1 VADRSRRGLG
11 EGFAFTSAERAEL
24 VNRRTPLVARCL
36 GAALASTLV
45 IATALIAV
53 PSNAKVPRAPHRYSS
68 SIEPLAGYSPQ
79 RKCSPWAKPGTTAF
93 ANLLLRTYR
102 SSRSLGIVRSC
113 GVGGTSEHKEGRAFD
128 WGVSIHRAQDRR
140 AVRSLMRWLLQR
152 DRHGNRYAM
161 ARRLGIQ
168 YMIWNRRIWG
178 SYSASSGWRRY
189 TGSNPHTDHVH
200 FSLSWKGAR
209 KKTSFWRP
217 RRFGT
222 DPTPTPT
229 PKPTPTPTPTPKPT
243 PTPTPTPT
251 PKPKPKPSNAIPE
264 PRSPR
269 TLPRA
274 AALRHETVAV
284 PARRR
289 AGVYTKRALRRG
301 HSYLVE
307 AAGTYRYA
315 PHTQALADPECST
328 VAGSYWSR
336 DRSVR
341 RAQRYADHLDLYVD
355 GHDML
360 SESDN
365 GQECDTESHTYRWI
379 YQPYRSGRVP
389 LKIWDPTRFSDNAGR
404 MTVRITDLGAVRNRM
419 TWQVPSKAAAG
430 ATSPGSL
437 RAAVAYQVTVKGRWT
452 DGGGMTSDA
461 ECSRTTSDRVWRRE
475 RSGDH
480 DLLRDRE
487 GVRLEPLV
495 NTGEGCNTENHH
507 YRFVYEPDRTGPV
520 NFRVTDPGAYADNS
534 GEITVRVVRYVPP
547 TQQQAKA
554 ASPSSPK
561 PSSPKPTSTPTAKPE
576 TERLVAESLSVVST
590 DATAVRTRQTYPA
603 GTRVRLTARGRY
615 RFTAGGYADAE
626 CTSIASDRRWRPTRL
641 SGRFGGRG
649 RWLGDLTVNGVL
661 GEWLPSDTTA
671 PCDERSHTYTREV
684 TVDRAGRLAFVV
696 ADDKYTDNLGTIR
709 VTVAPR

>member
-1 VADRSRRGLG
+1 
-11 EGFAFTSAERAEL
+11 
-24 VNRRTPLVARCL
+24 VNRRTQLIARCL

-45 IATALIAV
+45 MATALIAV
-53 PSNAKVPRAPHRYSS
+53 PTNAKVPRAPHRYSS
-68 SIEPLAGYSPQ
+68 SIENLAGYSPQ
-79 RKCSPWAKPGTTAF
+79 RKCSPFAKPGTTAF

-128 WGVSIHRAQDRR
+128 WGVSIHSAQDRR
-140 AVRSLMRWLLQR
+140 AVRSLMHWLFKT

-217 RRFGT
+217 RRF
-222 DPTPTPT
+222 DSNPQPNPTPRPT
-229 PKPTPTPTPTPKPT
+229 PKPTPRPTPRPTPKPT
-243 PTPTPTPT
+243 PP
-251 PKPKPKPSNAIPE
+251 PSNAIPE

-274 AALRHETVAV
+274 AALAHETVTV

-307 AAGTYRYA
+307 ASGTYRYA
-315 PHTQALADPECST
+315 PHSRALADAECTT
-328 VAGSYWSR
+328 VAGSSWSR
-336 DRSVR
+336 NRSVR
-341 RAQRYADHLDLYVD
+341 SRQRNADHLDLYVD
-355 GHDML
+355 GNDMF

-365 GQECDTESHTYRWI
+365 GQACDTESHTYRWI
-379 YQPYRSGRVP
+379 YRPRRSGRVP
-389 LKIWDPTRFSDNAGR
+389 LRIWDPTRFSDNAGR
-404 MTVRITDLGAVRNRM
+404 MSVRITALGAVRNRM
-419 TWQVPSKAAAG
+419 TWEVPSKAAAG

-437 RAAVAYQVTVKGRWT
+437 RSGVAYQVTVKGRWQ
-452 DGGGMTSDA
+452 DGGGMTADA
-461 ECSRTTSDRVWRRE
+461 ECSLTASDQVWLRE

-480 DLLRDRE
+480 DLLLDRE

-495 NTGEGCNTENHH
+495 NTGGDCNTDNHH
-507 YRFVYEPDRTGPV
+507 YRFVYTPERTGPV
-520 NFRVTDPGAYADNS
+520 NLRVSDPGAYADNS
-534 GEITVRVVRYVPP
+534 GALTVRVVRYVAP
-547 TQQQAKA
+547 TRQPSRSARS
-554 ASPSSPK
+554 ASL
-561 PSSPKPTSTPTAKPE
+561 STPTPTPTPTATPSPTPTPE
-576 TERLVAESLSVVST
+576 PEQPR
-590 DATAVRTRQTYPA
+590 D
-603 GTRVRLTARGRY
+603 
-615 RFTAGGYADAE
+615 
-626 CTSIASDRRWRPTRL
+626 
-641 SGRFGGRG
+641 
-649 RWLGDLTVNGVL
+649 
-661 GEWLPSDTTA
+661 
-671 PCDERSHTYTREV
+671 
-684 TVDRAGRLAFVV
+684 
-696 ADDKYTDNLGTIR
+696 

>member
-1 VADRSRRGLG
+1 
-11 EGFAFTSAERAEL
+11 
-24 VNRRTPLVARCL
+24 VNRRTQLIARCL

-53 PSNAKVPRAPHRYSS
+53 PSNAQVPRAPHRYSS
-68 SIEPLAGYSPQ
+68 SIEQLAGYSPQ
-79 RKCSPWAKPGTTAF
+79 RTCSPWAKPGTTAF

-128 WGVSIHRAQDRR
+128 WGVSIHSARDRR
-140 AVRSLMRWLLQR
+140 AVRSLMTWLLQR
-152 DRHGNRYAM
+152 DRYGNRYAM

-217 RRFGT
+217 RRF
-222 DPTPTPT
+222 DDNPPQPTPTPT
-229 PKPTPTPTPTPKPT
+229 PRPTPRPTPEPTPKPT
-243 PTPTPTPT
+243 PPR
-251 PKPKPKPSNAIPE
+251 PSNAIPE

-274 AALRHETVAV
+274 AALTHETVTV

-301 HSYLVE
+301 HRYLVE

-315 PHTQALADPECST
+315 PHSQALADPECST
-328 VAGSYWSR
+328 VAGSSWSR

-341 RAQRYADHLDLYVD
+341 RAQRNADHLDLYLD
-355 GHDML
+355 GHDLL
-360 SESDN
+360 SESDS
-365 GQECDTESHTYRWI
+365 GQECDTESHTYRGI
-379 YQPYRSGRVP
+379 YQPRRSGRAP

-404 MTVRITDLGAVRNRM
+404 LTVRITDLGAVQNRM
-419 TWQVPSKAAAG
+419 TWEVPSKAAAG

-437 RAAVAYQVTVKGRWT
+437 RSGVAYQVTVKGRWQ
-452 DGGGMTSDA
+452 DGGGMTADA
-461 ECSRTTSDRVWRRE
+461 ECSLTTSDQVWRRE

-480 DLLRDRE
+480 DLLLNRE
-487 GVRLEPLV
+487 DVRLEPLV
-495 NTGEGCNTENHH
+495 NTGDDCNTDNHH
-507 YRFVYEPDRTGPV
+507 YRFVYTPDRNGPV
-520 NFRVTDPGAYADNS
+520 NLRVSDPGAYADNS
-534 GEITVRVVRYVPP
+534 GELTVRVVRYVAP
-547 TQQQAKA
+547 TQQAAKPV
-554 ASPSSPK
+554 SPST
-561 PSSPKPTSTPTAKPE
+561 PKPTPNPTPKPTPTPTPTPE
-576 TERLVAESLSVVST
+576 PEPALVAESLSVAAA
-590 DATAVRTRQTYPA
+590 DATPVRTRQTYPA
-603 GTRVRLTARGRY
+603 GTRLQLTAKGLY
-615 RFTAGGYADAE
+615 RMAEWVLSDAG
-626 CTSIASDRRWRPTRL
+626 CTITASDRQWRPTRL
-641 SGRFGGRG
+641 SGLFGGRSQP
-649 RWLGDLTVNGVL
+649 LGDLAVDGVV
-661 GEWLPSDTTA
+661 GSWLPGDASGD
-671 PCDERSHTYTREV
+671 CDEQGHTYTRDV

-696 ADDKYTDNLGTIR
+696 ADDKYTDNEGTLS

>member
-1 VADRSRRGLG
+1 
-11 EGFAFTSAERAEL
+11 
-24 VNRRTPLVARCL
+24 VNRRTQLIARCL

-45 IATALIAV
+45 IATALVAV

-68 SIEPLAGYSPQ
+68 AIEPLAGYSPQ

-128 WGVSIHRAQDRR
+128 WGVSIHNERDRR

-152 DRHGNRYAM
+152 DRYGNRYAM

-222 DPTPTPT
+222 NPPPN
-229 PKPTPTPTPTPKPT
+229 PTPTPTPTPRPT
-243 PTPTPTPT
+243 PRPT
-251 PKPKPKPSNAIPE
+251 PKPTPPKPSNAIPE

-274 AALRHETVAV
+274 AALTHETVTV

-315 PHTQALADPECST
+315 PHSQALADAECST

-341 RAQRYADHLDLYVD
+341 RAQRNADHLDLYLD

-365 GQECDTESHTYRWI
+365 GQECDTESHMYRWI
-379 YQPYRSGRVP
+379 YRPYRSGRVP
-389 LKIWDPTRFSDNAGR
+389 LRIWDPTRFSDNAGR
-404 MTVRITDLGAVRNRM
+404 MSVRITDLGVVTNRM

-437 RAAVAYQVTVKGRWT
+437 RSGVAYQVTVKGRWQ
-452 DGGGMTSDA
+452 DGGGMTADA
-461 ECSRTTSDRVWRRE
+461 ECSLTTSDQVWRRE
-475 RSGDH
+475 RAGDH
-480 DLLRDRE
+480 DLLLNRE

-495 NTGEGCNTENHH
+495 NTGDACNTDNHH
-507 YRFVYEPDRTGPV
+507 YRFVYTPRSTGPV
-520 NFRVTDPGAYADNS
+520 NLRVSDPGAYADNS
-534 GEITVRVVRYVPP
+534 GELTVRVVRYVAP
-547 TQQQAKA
+547 TRQAAKA
-554 ASPSSPK
+554 ASPSTPR
-561 PSSPKPTSTPTAKPE
+561 PTPPPTPTSTPTP
-576 TERLVAESLSVVST
+576 TPTST
-590 DATAVRTRQTYPA
+590 STATP
-603 GTRVRLTARGRY
+603 
-615 RFTAGGYADAE
+615 F
-626 CTSIASDRRWRPTRL
+626 
-641 SGRFGGRG
+641 
-649 RWLGDLTVNGVL
+649 
-661 GEWLPSDTTA
+661 
-671 PCDERSHTYTREV
+671 
-684 TVDRAGRLAFVV
+684 
-696 ADDKYTDNLGTIR
+696 
-709 VTVAPR
+709 TVAPR